1 MKKRVLS
8 CIVCICMMLCCLN
21 AVVFA
26 KNSES
31 IVILYENDVHC
42 AVEGYSKLA
51 AMKNELKSEYDYV
64 CVVSS
69 GDFVQGGTLGAVSK
83 GEYIVGLMNLVG
95 YDAIALGNHE
105 FDYTISR
112 LSELFELSET
122 KYISSNFAKI
132 GEKKTYFEPYTIVSY
147 GDVDIAYIGII
158 TPETI
163 TSARPSQFKNESG
176 EIIYTFNES
185 RLHEVVQENIDE
197 ATKAGADYVIALS
210 HVGYDESGKLNDITD
225 IIENT
230 DGLDV
235 VLDAHS
241 HSVIEEKII
250 KDKSGDDVLL
260 TSTGTGF
267 EHIGKL
273 TITNGEFNTELI
285 KTETYTK
292 TDADVDAYIA
302 EINESYAEL
311 GNRKIGESKVELI
324 THNEEGVRLVRTAE
338 TNLGNLCSDALFS
351 VTNAD
356 VSYVN
361 GGGLRAPI
369 KSGDMTFNDIYSVF
383 PFNNRIVTAEITG
396 QVLLDMLEMSM
407 ISYPQEDGAFPHMS
421 GITFSVNKSIP
432 SSIKVDENGFFTK
445 VDGDY
450 RVYDVKVLDKES
462 GNYKALDLDRKY
474 ILAAADYY
482 ILNFGSGM
490 SMFKDAKVV
499 ESEGMLDVEVL
510 ERYITDN
517 LNGIVGEEYKDIDR
531 RITFTDG
538 KTKNSSDAFSALV
551 DDSEYAEAAKF
562 VTQSGIMSGVSET
575 EFAPELAATRAMAVT
590 VLWRLEGCP
599 VVNYAI
605 NFKDVEK
612 ENWYTEAVRWA
623 ASEGIVN
630 GYSSDIFAPHD
641 RITREQLAVVMWRYA
656 KSENIDVSIGENT
669 NILSYEDVF
678 TVSDYAVPAF
688 QWTCGS
694 GIMSGNT
701 ISTLA
706 PNESVS
712 RIYFAS
718 VLHRYSQNIKN

>member
-1 MKKRVLS
+1 MRKRLTG
-8 CIVCICMMLCCLN
+8 CIICICILMFCLN
-21 AVVFA
+21 AVVLA
-26 KNSES
+26 KDSQS
-31 IVILYENDVHC
+31 IVVLYENDVHC

-51 AMKNELKSEYDYV
+51 AMKNELMNEYEHV
-64 CVVSS
+64 GVVSS

-112 LSELFELSET
+112 LSELYELSET
-122 KYISSNFAKI
+122 KYISCNFAKI
-132 GEKKTYFEPYTIVSY
+132 GEEKTYFEPFTIVSY
-147 GDVDIAYIGII
+147 GDVDIAYIGIV

-163 TSARPSQFKNESG
+163 TSSRPSQFRNESG

-185 RLHEVVQENIDE
+185 GLYAVVQESIDE

-210 HVGYDESGKLNDITD
+210 HIGYDESGKINDITD

-241 HSVIEEKII
+241 HSVIEEKVI

-267 EHIGKL
+267 AHIGKL
-273 TITNGEFNTELI
+273 TITNGAFDTELI

-324 THNEEGVRLVRTAE
+324 THNEENTRLVRNTE
-338 TNLGNLCSDALFS
+338 TNLGNLCSDALLF

-361 GGGLRAPI
+361 GGGLRAPL
-369 KSGDMTFNDIYSVF
+369 KSGDISFNDIYSVF
-383 PFNNRIVTAEITG
+383 PFNNRIVTAEVTG
-396 QVLLDMLEMSM
+396 QVLLEMLEMSL
-407 ISYPQEDGAFPHMS
+407 ISFPAEDGAFPHMS
-421 GITFSVNKSIP
+421 GMTFSVNKSIP
-432 SSIKVDENGFFTK
+432 SSIKVDENGFFEE
-445 VDGDY
+445 VAGDY
-450 RVYDVKVLDKES
+450 RVYDVKIFDKES
-462 GNYKALDLDRKY
+462 GIYKDIDLDEKY
-474 ILAAADYY
+474 IFASSDYY

-517 LNGIVGEEYKDIDR
+517 LNGVIGEEYKEVVN

-538 KTKNSSDAFSALV
+538 YIKEDDEDKAVTRAEVIVALWNMEGSPV
-551 DDSEYAEAAKF
+551 TDFVMSFDDVA
-562 VTQSGIMSGVSET
+562 SET
-575 EFAPELAATRAMAVT
+575 QYV
-590 VLWRLEGCP
+590 
-599 VVNYAI
+599 
-605 NFKDVEK
+605 
-612 ENWYTEAVRWA
+612 EAVRWA

-630 GYSSDIFAPHD
+630 GCTAHKFAPED
-641 RITREQLAVVMWRYA
+641 LITREQLAAIMWRYA
-656 KSENIDVSIGENT
+656 KSEEIDVSIGEST

-678 TVSDYAVPAF
+678 SVSSYAIPAF

-701 ISTLA
+701 VSTLA
-706 PNESVS
+706 PDESVS
-712 RIYFAS
+712 GIFFAS
-718 VLHRYSQNIKN
+718 VLDRYLQNIKI

>member
-1 MKKRVLS
+1 MKKRLLS
-8 CIVCICMMLCCLN
+8 CIVCICMVLCSLN
-21 AVVFA
+21 AATFA
-26 KNSES
+26 KDSET

-51 AMKNELKSEYDYV
+51 AMKNELKSEYEYV
-64 CVVSS
+64 GVVSS

-83 GEYIVGLMNLVG
+83 GEYIVELMNLVG
-95 YDAIALGNHE
+95 YDAIAPGNHE

-112 LSELFELSET
+112 LTELYELSET
-122 KYISSNFAKI
+122 KYISCNFAKI
-132 GEKKTYFEPYTIVSY
+132 GEEKTYFEPYTIVSY

-163 TSARPSQFKNESG
+163 TSARPSQFRNENG

-185 RLHEVVQENIDE
+185 RLYELVQESIDE
-197 ATKAGADYVIALS
+197 ATEAGADYVIALS
-210 HVGYDESGKLNDITD
+210 HIGYDESGELNDVTD
-225 IIENT
+225 VIENT

-241 HSVIEEKII
+241 HSVIEEKIV

-260 TSTGTGF
+260 SSTGTGF
-267 EHIGKL
+267 ENIGKL
-273 TITNGEFNTELI
+273 TIANGEFDTELV

-324 THNEEGVRLVRTAE
+324 THNEEGTRLVRTAE
-338 TNLGNLCSDALFS
+338 TNLGNLCSDALFF

-462 GNYKALDLDRKY
+462 GNYKALELDKKY

-517 LNGIVGEEYKDIDR
+517 LNGVIGEEYKDVVN

-538 KTKNSSDAFSALV
+538 YENADNEDKAVTRAEAIVALWNMEGSPASDFAMKFDDVSA
-551 DDSEYAEAAKF
+551 EMPYAEA
-562 VTQSGIMSGVSET
+562 I
-575 EFAPELAATRAMAVT
+575 
-590 VLWRLEGCP
+590 
-599 VVNYAI
+599 
-605 NFKDVEK
+605 
-612 ENWYTEAVRWA
+612 RWA
-623 ASEGIVN
+623 AAVKIVN
-630 GYSSDIFAPHD
+630 GCSESSFAPD
-641 RITREQLAVVMWRYA
+641 DVLTREQLAAILWRYA

-678 TVSDYAVPAF
+678 TVSDYAIPAF

-701 ISTLA
+701 ISILA
-706 PNESVS
+706 PAEQVN
-712 RIYFAS
+712 RIFFAS
-718 VLHRYSQNIKN
+718 VLHKYAQYVEQK

>member
-1 MKKRVLS
+1 MKKRLLS
-8 CIVCICMMLCCLN
+8 CIVCICMVLCSLN

-26 KNSES
+26 KDSET

-51 AMKNELKSEYDYV
+51 AMKNELKSEYEYV
-64 CVVSS
+64 GVVSS

-83 GEYIVGLMNLVG
+83 GEYIVELMNLVG
-95 YDAIALGNHE
+95 YDAIAPGNHE
-105 FDYTISR
+105 FDYTITR

-122 KYISSNFAKI
+122 KYISCNFAKI
-132 GEKKTYFEPYTIVSY
+132 CEEKTYFEPFTIVSY
-147 GDVDIAYIGII
+147 GDIDIAYIGIT

-163 TSARPSQFKNESG
+163 TSARPSQFRNESG

-185 RLHEVVQENIDE
+185 RLYEVVQESIDE
-197 ATKAGADYVIALS
+197 ATEAGADYVIALS
-210 HVGYDESGKLNDITD
+210 HIGYDESGELNDVTD
-225 IIENT
+225 VIENT

-241 HSVIEEKII
+241 HSVIEEKIV

-260 TSTGTGF
+260 SSTGTGF
-267 EHIGKL
+267 ENIGKL
-273 TITNGEFNTELI
+273 TIANGEFDTELV

-324 THNEEGVRLVRTAE
+324 THNEEGTRLVRTAE
-338 TNLGNLCSDALFS
+338 TNLGNLCSDALFF

-462 GNYKALDLDRKY
+462 GNYKALELDKKY

-517 LNGIVGEEYKDIDR
+517 LNGVIGEEYKDVVN

-538 KTKNSSDAFSALV
+538 YENADNEDKAVTRAEAIVALWNMEGSPASDFAMKFDDVSA
-551 DDSEYAEAAKF
+551 ETPYAEA
-562 VTQSGIMSGVSET
+562 I
-575 EFAPELAATRAMAVT
+575 
-590 VLWRLEGCP
+590 
-599 VVNYAI
+599 
-605 NFKDVEK
+605 
-612 ENWYTEAVRWA
+612 RWA

-630 GYSSDIFAPHD
+630 GYTVDVFAPFD
-641 RITREQLAVVMWRYA
+641 VITREQLAAIMWRYA
-656 KSENIDVSIGENT
+656 KNENKDVSIGENT

-678 TVSDYAVPAF
+678 SVSDYAVPAF

-706 PNESVS
+706 PGEQVN
-712 RIYFAS
+712 RIFFAS
-718 VLHRYSQNIKN
+718 VLHKYAQYVEQK

>member
-1 MKKRVLS
+1 MKKRLLS
-8 CIVCICMMLCCLN
+8 CIVCICMVLCSLN

-26 KNSES
+26 KDSET

-51 AMKNELKSEYDYV
+51 AMKNELKSEYEYV
-64 CVVSS
+64 GVVSS

-83 GEYIVGLMNLVG
+83 GEYIVELMNLVG
-95 YDAIALGNHE
+95 YDAIAPGNHE

-112 LSELFELSET
+112 LTELYELSET
-122 KYISSNFAKI
+122 KYISCNFAKI
-132 GEKKTYFEPYTIVSY
+132 GEEKTYFEPYTIVSY

-163 TSARPSQFKNESG
+163 TSARPSQFRNENG

-185 RLHEVVQENIDE
+185 RLYELVQESIDE
-197 ATKAGADYVIALS
+197 ATEDGADYVIALS
-210 HVGYDESGKLNDITD
+210 HIGYDESGELNDVTD
-225 IIENT
+225 VIENT

-241 HSVIEEKII
+241 HSVIEEKIV

-260 TSTGTGF
+260 SSTGTGF
-267 EHIGKL
+267 ENIGKL
-273 TITNGEFNTELI
+273 TIANGEFDTELV

-324 THNEEGVRLVRTAE
+324 THNEEGARLVRTAE
-338 TNLGNLCSDALFS
+338 TNLGNLCSDALFF

-462 GNYKALDLDRKY
+462 GNYKALELDKKY

-517 LNGIVGEEYKDIDR
+517 LNGVIGEEYKDVVN

-538 KTKNSSDAFSALV
+538 YENADNEDKAVTRAEAIVALWNMEGSPASDFAMKFDDVSA
-551 DDSEYAEAAKF
+551 ETPYAEA
-562 VTQSGIMSGVSET
+562 I
-575 EFAPELAATRAMAVT
+575 
-590 VLWRLEGCP
+590 
-599 VVNYAI
+599 
-605 NFKDVEK
+605 
-612 ENWYTEAVRWA
+612 RWA
-623 ASEGIVN
+623 AAVKIVN
-630 GYSSDIFAPHD
+630 GCSESSFAPD
-641 RITREQLAVVMWRYA
+641 DVLTREQLAAILWRYA

-678 TVSDYAVPAF
+678 TVSDYAIPAF

-706 PNESVS
+706 PGEQVS

-718 VLHRYSQNIKN
+718 VLHKYAQYVEQK

>member
-1 MKKRVLS
+1 MKKRLLS
-8 CIVCICMMLCCLN
+8 CIVCLCMMLCSLN
-21 AVVFA
+21 AATFA
-26 KNSES
+26 KDSET

-51 AMKNELKSEYDYV
+51 AMKNELKSEYEYV
-64 CVVSS
+64 GVVSS

-83 GEYIVGLMNLVG
+83 GEYIVELMNLVG
-95 YDAIALGNHE
+95 YDAIAPGNHE

-112 LSELFELSET
+112 LTELYELSET
-122 KYISSNFAKI
+122 KYISCNFAKI
-132 GEKKTYFEPYTIVSY
+132 GEEKTYFEPYTIVSY

-163 TSARPSQFKNESG
+163 TSARPSQFRNENG

-185 RLHEVVQENIDE
+185 RLYELVQESIDE
-197 ATKAGADYVIALS
+197 ATEDGADYVIALS
-210 HVGYDESGKLNDITD
+210 HIGYDESGELNDVTD
-225 IIENT
+225 VIENT

-241 HSVIEEKII
+241 HSVIEEKIV

-260 TSTGTGF
+260 SSTGTGF
-267 EHIGKL
+267 ENIGKL
-273 TITNGEFNTELI
+273 TIANGEFDTELV

-324 THNEEGVRLVRTAE
+324 THNEEGARLVRTAE
-338 TNLGNLCSDALFS
+338 TNLGNLCSDALFF

-462 GNYKALDLDRKY
+462 GNYKALELDKKY

-517 LNGIVGEEYKDIDR
+517 LNGVIGEEYKDVVN

-538 KTKNSSDAFSALV
+538 YENADNEDKAVTRAEAIVALWNMEGSPASDFAMKFDDVSA
-551 DDSEYAEAAKF
+551 ETPYAEA
-562 VTQSGIMSGVSET
+562 I
-575 EFAPELAATRAMAVT
+575 
-590 VLWRLEGCP
+590 
-599 VVNYAI
+599 
-605 NFKDVEK
+605 
-612 ENWYTEAVRWA
+612 RWA
-623 ASEGIVN
+623 AAVKIVN
-630 GYSSDIFAPHD
+630 GCSESSFAPD
-641 RITREQLAVVMWRYA
+641 DVLTREQLAAILWRYA

-678 TVSDYAVPAF
+678 TVSDYAIPAF

>member
-1 MKKRVLS
+1 MKKRLLS
-8 CIVCICMMLCCLN
+8 CIVCICMVLCSLN

-26 KNSES
+26 KDSET

-51 AMKNELKSEYDYV
+51 AMKNELKSEYEYV
-64 CVVSS
+64 GVVSS

-83 GEYIVGLMNLVG
+83 GEYIVELMNLVG
-95 YDAIALGNHE
+95 YDAIAPGNHE

-112 LSELFELSET
+112 LTELYELSET
-122 KYISSNFAKI
+122 KYISCNFAKI
-132 GEKKTYFEPYTIVSY
+132 GEEKTYFEPYTIVSY

-163 TSARPSQFKNESG
+163 TSARPSQFRNENG

-185 RLHEVVQENIDE
+185 RLYELVQESIDE
-197 ATKAGADYVIALS
+197 ATEDGADYVIALS
-210 HVGYDESGKLNDITD
+210 HIGYDESGELNDVTD
-225 IIENT
+225 VIENT

-241 HSVIEEKII
+241 HSVIEEKIV

-260 TSTGTGF
+260 SSTGTGF
-267 EHIGKL
+267 ENIGKL
-273 TITNGEFNTELI
+273 TIANGEFDTELV

-324 THNEEGVRLVRTAE
+324 THNEEGARLVRTAE
-338 TNLGNLCSDALFS
+338 TNLGNLCSDALFF

-462 GNYKALDLDRKY
+462 GNYKALELDKKY

-517 LNGIVGEEYKDIDR
+517 LNGVIGEEYKDVVN

-538 KTKNSSDAFSALV
+538 YENADNEDKAVTRAEAIVALWNMEGSPASDFAMKFDDVSA
-551 DDSEYAEAAKF
+551 ETPYAEA
-562 VTQSGIMSGVSET
+562 I
-575 EFAPELAATRAMAVT
+575 
-590 VLWRLEGCP
+590 
-599 VVNYAI
+599 
-605 NFKDVEK
+605 
-612 ENWYTEAVRWA
+612 RWA
-623 ASEGIVN
+623 AAVKIVN
-630 GYSSDIFAPHD
+630 GCSESSFAPGD
-641 RITREQLAVVMWRYA
+641 ALTREQLAAILWRYA

-678 TVSDYAVPAF
+678 TVNDYAIPAF

-706 PNESVS
+706 PGEQVN
-712 RIYFAS
+712 RIFFAS
-718 VLHRYSQNIKN
+718 VLHKYAQYVEQK

>member
-1 MKKRVLS
+1 MKKRLLS
-8 CIVCICMMLCCLN
+8 CIVCICMVLCSLN

-26 KNSES
+26 KDSET

-51 AMKNELKSEYDYV
+51 AMKNELKSEYEYV
-64 CVVSS
+64 GVVSS

-83 GEYIVGLMNLVG
+83 GEYIVELMNLVG
-95 YDAIALGNHE
+95 YDAIAPGNHE

-112 LSELFELSET
+112 LTELYELSET
-122 KYISSNFAKI
+122 KYISCNFAKI
-132 GEKKTYFEPYTIVSY
+132 GEEKTYFEPYTIVSY

-163 TSARPSQFKNESG
+163 TSARPSQFRNENG

-185 RLHEVVQENIDE
+185 RLYELVQESIDE
-197 ATKAGADYVIALS
+197 ATENGADYVIALS
-210 HVGYDESGKLNDITD
+210 HIGYDESGELNDVTD
-225 IIENT
+225 VIENT

-241 HSVIEEKII
+241 HSVIEEKIV

-260 TSTGTGF
+260 SSTGTGF
-267 EHIGKL
+267 ENIGKL
-273 TITNGEFNTELI
+273 TIANGEFDTELV

-324 THNEEGVRLVRTAE
+324 THNEEGTRLVRTAE
-338 TNLGNLCSDALFS
+338 TNLGNLCSDALFF

-462 GNYKALDLDRKY
+462 GNYKALELDKKY

-517 LNGIVGEEYKDIDR
+517 LNGVIGEEYKDVVN

-538 KTKNSSDAFSALV
+538 YENADNEDKAVTRAEAIVALWNMEGSPASDFAMKFDDVSA
-551 DDSEYAEAAKF
+551 ETPYAEA
-562 VTQSGIMSGVSET
+562 I
-575 EFAPELAATRAMAVT
+575 
-590 VLWRLEGCP
+590 
-599 VVNYAI
+599 
-605 NFKDVEK
+605 
-612 ENWYTEAVRWA
+612 RWA
-623 ASEGIVN
+623 AAVKIVN
-630 GYSSDIFAPHD
+630 GCSESSFAPD
-641 RITREQLAVVMWRYA
+641 DVLTREQLAAILWRYA

-678 TVSDYAVPAF
+678 TVSDYAIPAF

-706 PNESVS
+706 PGEQVN
-712 RIYFAS
+712 RIFFAS
-718 VLHRYSQNIKN
+718 VLRKYAQYVEQK

>member
-1 MKKRVLS
+1 MKKRLLS
-8 CIVCICMMLCCLN
+8 CIVCICMVLCSLN
-21 AVVFA
+21 VATFA
-26 KNSES
+26 KDSET

-51 AMKNELKSEYDYV
+51 AMKNELKSEYEYV
-64 CVVSS
+64 GVVSS

-83 GEYIVGLMNLVG
+83 GEYIVELMNLVG
-95 YDAIALGNHE
+95 YDAIAPGNHE

-112 LSELFELSET
+112 LTELYELSET
-122 KYISSNFAKI
+122 KYISCNFAKI
-132 GEKKTYFEPYTIVSY
+132 GEGKTYFEPYTIVSY

-163 TSARPSQFKNESG
+163 TSARPSQFRNENG

-185 RLHEVVQENIDE
+185 RLYELVQESIDE
-197 ATKAGADYVIALS
+197 ATEDGADYVIALS
-210 HVGYDESGKLNDITD
+210 HIGYDESGELNDVTD
-225 IIENT
+225 VIENT

-241 HSVIEEKII
+241 HSVIEEKIV

-260 TSTGTGF
+260 SSTGTGF
-267 EHIGKL
+267 ENIGKL
-273 TITNGEFNTELI
+273 TIANGEFDTELV

-324 THNEEGVRLVRTAE
+324 THNEEGTRLVRTAE
-338 TNLGNLCSDALFS
+338 TNLGNLCSDALFF

-462 GNYKALDLDRKY
+462 GNYKALELDKKY

-517 LNGIVGEEYKDIDR
+517 LNGVIGEEYKDVVN

-538 KTKNSSDAFSALV
+538 YENADNEDKAVTRAEAIVALWNMEGSPASDFAMKFDDVSA
-551 DDSEYAEAAKF
+551 EMPYAEA
-562 VTQSGIMSGVSET
+562 I
-575 EFAPELAATRAMAVT
+575 
-590 VLWRLEGCP
+590 
-599 VVNYAI
+599 
-605 NFKDVEK
+605 
-612 ENWYTEAVRWA
+612 RWA
-623 ASEGIVN
+623 AAVKIVN
-630 GYSSDIFAPHD
+630 GCSESSFAPGD
-641 RITREQLAVVMWRYA
+641 ALTREQLAAILWRYA

-678 TVSDYAVPAF
+678 TVSDYAIPAF

-694 GIMSGNT
+694 GVLSGNT
-701 ISTLA
+701 ASTLA
-706 PNESVS
+706 PKNAVNESHLEEAL
-712 RIYFAS
+712 F
-718 VLHRYSQNIKN
+718 RYSENVKS

>member
-1 MKKRVLS
+1 MKKRLLS
-8 CIVCICMMLCCLN
+8 CIVCICMVLCSLN
-21 AVVFA
+21 AATFA
-26 KNSES
+26 KDSET

-51 AMKNELKSEYDYV
+51 AMKNELKSEYEYV
-64 CVVSS
+64 GVVSS

-83 GEYIVGLMNLVG
+83 GEYIVELMNLVG
-95 YDAIALGNHE
+95 YDAIAPGNHE

-112 LSELFELSET
+112 LTELYELSET
-122 KYISSNFAKI
+122 KYISCNFAKI
-132 GEKKTYFEPYTIVSY
+132 GEEKTYFEPYTIVSY

-163 TSARPSQFKNESG
+163 TSARPSQFKNENG

-185 RLHEVVQENIDE
+185 RLYELVQESIDE
-197 ATKAGADYVIALS
+197 ATEDGADYVIALS
-210 HVGYDESGKLNDITD
+210 HIGYDESGELNDVTD
-225 IIENT
+225 VIENT

-241 HSVIEEKII
+241 HSVIEEKIV

-260 TSTGTGF
+260 SSTGTGF
-267 EHIGKL
+267 ENIGKL
-273 TITNGEFNTELI
+273 TIANGEFDTELV

-338 TNLGNLCSDALFS
+338 TNLGNLCSDALFF

-462 GNYKALDLDRKY
+462 GNYKALELDKKY

-517 LNGIVGEEYKDIDR
+517 LNGVIGEEYKDVVN

-538 KTKNSSDAFSALV
+538 YENADNEDKAVTRAEAIVALWNMEGSPASDFAIKFDDVSA
-551 DDSEYAEAAKF
+551 ETPYAEA
-562 VTQSGIMSGVSET
+562 I
-575 EFAPELAATRAMAVT
+575 
-590 VLWRLEGCP
+590 
-599 VVNYAI
+599 
-605 NFKDVEK
+605 
-612 ENWYTEAVRWA
+612 RWA
-623 ASEGIVN
+623 AAVKIVN
-630 GYSSDIFAPHD
+630 GCSESSFAPGD
-641 RITREQLAVVMWRYA
+641 ALTREQLAAILWRYA

-678 TVSDYAVPAF
+678 TVSDYAIPAF

-706 PNESVS
+706 PGEQVN
-712 RIYFAS
+712 RIFFAS
-718 VLHRYSQNIKN
+718 VLHKYAQYVEQK

>member
-1 MKKRVLS
+1 MKKRLLS
-8 CIVCICMMLCCLN
+8 CIVCICMVLCSLN

-26 KNSES
+26 KDSET

-51 AMKNELKSEYDYV
+51 AMKNELKSEYEYV
-64 CVVSS
+64 GVVSS

-83 GEYIVGLMNLVG
+83 GEYIVELMNLVG
-95 YDAIALGNHE
+95 YDAIAPGNHE

-112 LSELFELSET
+112 LTELYELSET
-122 KYISSNFAKI
+122 KYISCNFAKI
-132 GEKKTYFEPYTIVSY
+132 GEEKTYFEPYTIVSY

-163 TSARPSQFKNESG
+163 TSARPSQFRNENG

-185 RLHEVVQENIDE
+185 RLHEVVQESIDE
-197 ATKAGADYVIALS
+197 ATEDGADYVIALS
-210 HVGYDESGKLNDITD
+210 HIGYDESGELNDVTD
-225 IIENT
+225 VIENT

-241 HSVIEEKII
+241 HSVIEEKIV

-260 TSTGTGF
+260 SSTGTGF
-267 EHIGKL
+267 ENIGKL
-273 TITNGEFNTELI
+273 TIANGEFDTELL

-324 THNEEGVRLVRTAE
+324 THNEEGLRLVRTAE
-338 TNLGNLCSDALFS
+338 TNLGNLCSDALFF

-462 GNYKALDLDRKY
+462 GSYKALELDKKY

-517 LNGIVGEEYKDIDR
+517 LNGVIGEEYKDVVN

-538 KTKNSSDAFSALV
+538 YENADNEDKAVTRAEAIVALWNMEGSPASDFAMKFDDVSA
-551 DDSEYAEAAKF
+551 EMPYAEA
-562 VTQSGIMSGVSET
+562 I
-575 EFAPELAATRAMAVT
+575 
-590 VLWRLEGCP
+590 
-599 VVNYAI
+599 
-605 NFKDVEK
+605 
-612 ENWYTEAVRWA
+612 RWA
-623 ASEGIVN
+623 AAVKIVN
-630 GYSSDIFAPHD
+630 GCSESSFAPD
-641 RITREQLAVVMWRYA
+641 DVLTREQLAAILWRYA

-678 TVSDYAVPAF
+678 TVSDYAIPAF

-701 ISTLA
+701 ASTLA
-706 PNESVS
+706 PKNAVSESQLKEILI
-712 RIYFAS
+712 RYFENVKS
-718 VLHRYSQNIKN
+718 

>member
-1 MKKRVLS
+1 MKKRLLS
-8 CIVCICMMLCCLN
+8 CIVCICMVLCSLN

-26 KNSES
+26 KDSET

-51 AMKNELKSEYDYV
+51 AMKNELKSEYEYV
-64 CVVSS
+64 GVVSS

-83 GEYIVGLMNLVG
+83 GEYIVELMNLVG
-95 YDAIALGNHE
+95 YDAIAPGNHE

-112 LSELFELSET
+112 LTELYELSET
-122 KYISSNFAKI
+122 KYISCNFAKI
-132 GEKKTYFEPYTIVSY
+132 GEEKTYFEPYTIVSY

-163 TSARPSQFKNESG
+163 TSARPSQFRNENG

-185 RLHEVVQENIDE
+185 RLYELVQESIDE
-197 ATKAGADYVIALS
+197 ATEDGADYVIALS
-210 HVGYDESGKLNDITD
+210 HIGYDESGELNDVTD
-225 IIENT
+225 VIENT

-241 HSVIEEKII
+241 HSVIEEKIV

-260 TSTGTGF
+260 SSTGTGF
-267 EHIGKL
+267 ENIGKL
-273 TITNGEFNTELI
+273 TIANGEFDTELI

-338 TNLGNLCSDALFS
+338 TNLGNLCSDALFF

-462 GNYKALDLDRKY
+462 GNYKALELDKKY

-517 LNGIVGEEYKDIDR
+517 LNGVIGEEYKDVVN

-538 KTKNSSDAFSALV
+538 YENADNEDKAVTRAEAIVALWNMEGSPASDFAMKFDDVSA
-551 DDSEYAEAAKF
+551 ETPYAEA
-562 VTQSGIMSGVSET
+562 I
-575 EFAPELAATRAMAVT
+575 
-590 VLWRLEGCP
+590 
-599 VVNYAI
+599 
-605 NFKDVEK
+605 
-612 ENWYTEAVRWA
+612 RWA
-623 ASEGIVN
+623 AAVKIVN
-630 GYSSDIFAPHD
+630 GCSESSFAPGD
-641 RITREQLAVVMWRYA
+641 ALTREQLAAILWRYA

-678 TVSDYAVPAF
+678 SVSDYATSAF

-706 PNESVS
+706 PGEQVN
-712 RIYFAS
+712 RIFFAS
-718 VLHRYSQNIKN
+718 VLHKYAQYVEQK

>member
-1 MKKRVLS
+1 MKKRLLS
-8 CIVCICMMLCCLN
+8 CIVCICMVLCSLN

-26 KNSES
+26 KDSET

-51 AMKNELKSEYDYV
+51 AMKNELKSEYEYV
-64 CVVSS
+64 GVVSS

-83 GEYIVGLMNLVG
+83 GEYIVELMNLVG
-95 YDAIALGNHE
+95 YDAIAPGNHE

-112 LSELFELSET
+112 LTELYELSET
-122 KYISSNFAKI
+122 KYISCNFAKI
-132 GEKKTYFEPYTIVSY
+132 GEEKTYFEPYTIVSY

-163 TSARPSQFKNESG
+163 TSARPSQFRNENG

-185 RLHEVVQENIDE
+185 RLYELVQESIDE
-197 ATKAGADYVIALS
+197 ATEDGADYVIALS
-210 HVGYDESGKLNDITD
+210 HIGYDESGELNDVTD
-225 IIENT
+225 VIENT

-241 HSVIEEKII
+241 HSVIEEKIV

-260 TSTGTGF
+260 SSTGTGF
-267 EHIGKL
+267 ENIGKL
-273 TITNGEFNTELI
+273 TIANGEFDTELV

-324 THNEEGVRLVRTAE
+324 THNEEGTRLVRTAE
-338 TNLGNLCSDALFS
+338 TNLGNLCSDALFF

-462 GNYKALDLDRKY
+462 GNYKALELDKKY

-517 LNGIVGEEYKDIDR
+517 LNGVIGEEYKDVVNS
-531 RITFTDG
+531 ITFTDG
-538 KTKNSSDAFSALV
+538 YENADNEDKAVTRAEAIVALWNMEGSPASDFAMKFDDVSA
-551 DDSEYAEAAKF
+551 ETPYAEA
-562 VTQSGIMSGVSET
+562 I
-575 EFAPELAATRAMAVT
+575 
-590 VLWRLEGCP
+590 
-599 VVNYAI
+599 
-605 NFKDVEK
+605 
-612 ENWYTEAVRWA
+612 RWA
-623 ASEGIVN
+623 AAVKIVN
-630 GYSSDIFAPHD
+630 GCSESSFAPGD
-641 RITREQLAVVMWRYA
+641 ALTREQFAAILWRYA
-656 KSENIDVSIGENT
+656 KSENIDVSIGEST

-678 TVSDYAVPAF
+678 SVSDYAIPAF

-694 GIMSGNT
+694 GVLSGNT
-701 ISTLA
+701 ASTLA
-706 PNESVS
+706 PKNAVNESQLEEAL
-712 RIYFAS
+712 F
-718 VLHRYSQNIKN
+718 RYSENVKS

>member
-1 MKKRVLS
+1 MKKRLLS
-8 CIVCICMMLCCLN
+8 CIVCICMVLCSLN

-26 KNSES
+26 KDSET

-42 AVEGYSKLA
+42 AVEGYSKLV
-51 AMKNELKSEYDYV
+51 AMKNELKSEYEYV
-64 CVVSS
+64 GVVSS

-83 GEYIVGLMNLVG
+83 GEYIVELMNLVG
-95 YDAIALGNHE
+95 YDAIAPGNHE

-112 LSELFELSET
+112 ITELYELSET
-122 KYISSNFAKI
+122 KYISCNFAKI
-132 GEKKTYFEPYTIVSY
+132 GEEKTYFEPYTIVSY

-163 TSARPSQFKNESG
+163 TSARPSQFRNENG

-185 RLHEVVQENIDE
+185 RLYELVQESIDE
-197 ATKAGADYVIALS
+197 ATEDGADYVIALS
-210 HVGYDESGKLNDITD
+210 HIGYDESGELNDVTD
-225 IIENT
+225 VIENT
-230 DGLDV
+230 EGLDV

-241 HSVIEEKII
+241 HSVIEEKIV

-267 EHIGKL
+267 ENIGKL
-273 TITNGEFNTELI
+273 TIANGEFDTELV

-338 TNLGNLCSDALFS
+338 TNLGNLCSDALFF

-462 GNYKALDLDRKY
+462 GNYKALELDKKY

-517 LNGIVGEEYKDIDR
+517 LNGVIGEEYKDVLN

-538 KTKNSSDAFSALV
+538 YENADNEDKAVTRAEAIVALWNMEGSPASDFAMKFDDVSAKMP
-551 DDSEYAEAAKF
+551 YAEA
-562 VTQSGIMSGVSET
+562 I
-575 EFAPELAATRAMAVT
+575 
-590 VLWRLEGCP
+590 
-599 VVNYAI
+599 
-605 NFKDVEK
+605 
-612 ENWYTEAVRWA
+612 RWA
-623 ASEGIVN
+623 AAVKIVN
-630 GYSSDIFAPHD
+630 GCSESSFAPD
-641 RITREQLAVVMWRYA
+641 DVLTREQLAAILWRYA

-678 TVSDYAVPAF
+678 TVSDYAIPAF

-706 PNESVS
+706 PQNAVSESQLEEAL
-712 RIYFAS
+712 F
-718 VLHRYSQNIKN
+718 RYSENVKS

>member
-1 MKKRVLS
+1 MKKRLLS
-8 CIVCICMMLCCLN
+8 CIVCICMVLCSLN

-26 KNSES
+26 KDSET

-51 AMKNELKSEYDYV
+51 AMKNELKSEYEYV
-64 CVVSS
+64 GVVSS

-83 GEYIVGLMNLVG
+83 GEYIVELMNLVG
-95 YDAIALGNHE
+95 YDAIAPGNHE

-112 LSELFELSET
+112 LTELYELSET
-122 KYISSNFAKI
+122 KYISCNFAKI
-132 GEKKTYFEPYTIVSY
+132 GEEKTYFEPYTIVSY

-163 TSARPSQFKNESG
+163 TSARPSQFRNENG

-185 RLHEVVQENIDE
+185 RLYELVQESIDE
-197 ATKAGADYVIALS
+197 ATEDGADYVIALS
-210 HVGYDESGKLNDITD
+210 HIGYDESGELNDVTD
-225 IIENT
+225 VIENT

-241 HSVIEEKII
+241 HSVIEEKIV

-260 TSTGTGF
+260 SSTGTGF
-267 EHIGKL
+267 ENIGKL
-273 TITNGEFNTELI
+273 TIANGEFDTELV

-324 THNEEGVRLVRTAE
+324 THNEEGTRLVRTAE
-338 TNLGNLCSDALFS
+338 TNLGNLCSDALFF

-462 GNYKALDLDRKY
+462 GNYKALELDKKY

-517 LNGIVGEEYKDIDR
+517 LNGVIGEEYKDVVN

-538 KTKNSSDAFSALV
+538 YENADNEDKAVTRAEAIVALWNMEGSPASDFAMKFDDVSA
-551 DDSEYAEAAKF
+551 ETPYAEA
-562 VTQSGIMSGVSET
+562 I
-575 EFAPELAATRAMAVT
+575 
-590 VLWRLEGCP
+590 
-599 VVNYAI
+599 
-605 NFKDVEK
+605 
-612 ENWYTEAVRWA
+612 RWA
-623 ASEGIVN
+623 AAVKIVN
-630 GYSSDIFAPHD
+630 GCSESSFAPGD
-641 RITREQLAVVMWRYA
+641 ALTREQLAAILWRYA

-678 TVSDYAVPAF
+678 TVSDYAIPAF

-706 PNESVS
+706 PGEQVN
-712 RIYFAS
+712 RIFFAS
-718 VLHRYSQNIKN
+718 VLHKYAQYVEQK

>member
-1 MKKRVLS
+1 MVLCS
-8 CIVCICMMLCCLN
+8 LN

-26 KNSES
+26 KDSES

-51 AMKNELKSEYDYV
+51 AMKNELKSEYEYV
-64 CVVSS
+64 GVVSS

-95 YDAIALGNHE
+95 YDAIAIGNHE

-112 LSELFELSET
+112 LSELFELSKT
-122 KYISSNFAKI
+122 KYISCNFAKI
-132 GEKKTYFEPYTIVSY
+132 GEEKTYFEPFTIVSY
-147 GDVDIAYIGII
+147 GDVDIAYIGIV

-163 TSARPSQFKNESG
+163 TSARPSQFRNENG

-185 RLHEVVQENIDE
+185 RLHEVVQESID
-197 ATKAGADYVIALS
+197 KANKSGADYVIALS
-210 HVGYDESGKLNDITD
+210 HIGYDESGKIDDITD

-230 DGLDV
+230 EGLDV

-267 EHIGKL
+267 ENIGKL
-273 TITNGEFNTELI
+273 TIANGEFDTELV

-324 THNEEGVRLVRTAE
+324 THNEEGARLVRTAE
-338 TNLGNLCSDALFS
+338 TNLGNLCSDALFF

-462 GNYKALDLDRKY
+462 GIYKALELDRKY

-517 LNGIVGEEYKDIDR
+517 LNGVIGEEYKDVVN

-538 KTKNSSDAFSALV
+538 KAKTSIDAFV
-551 DDSEYAEAAKF
+551 DLTEDSEYADAAKF
-562 VTQSGIMSGVSET
+562 VTRNGIMSGVNNN
-575 EFAPELAATRAMAVT
+575 EFAPDLSATRAMAVT
-590 VLWRLEGCP
+590 ALWRLEGSP

-605 NFKDVEK
+605 SFEDVEL
-612 ENWYTEAVRWA
+612 ESWYTEAIRWA
-623 ASEGIVN
+623 ASIGIVN
-630 GYSSDIFAPHD
+630 GCSTKQFAPND
-641 RITREQLAVVMWRYA
+641 IITREQLATIMWRYA
-656 KSENIDVSIGENT
+656 KYKGMDVSVGEST
-669 NILSYEDVF
+669 NILSYEDISF
-678 TVSDYAVPAF
+678 VSNYAIPAF
-688 QWTCGS
+688 QWTCGN

-706 PNESVS
+706 PNGSVS
-712 RIYFAS
+712 RIYFAYI
-718 VLHRYSQNIKN
+718 LYNCSQYVKN

>member
-1 MKKRVLS
+1 MKKRLLS
-8 CIVCICMMLCCLN
+8 CIVCICMVLCSLN

-26 KNSES
+26 KDSET

-51 AMKNELKSEYDYV
+51 AMKNELKSEYEYV
-64 CVVSS
+64 GVVSS

-83 GEYIVGLMNLVG
+83 GEYIVELMNLVG
-95 YDAIALGNHE
+95 YDAIAPGNHE

-112 LSELFELSET
+112 LTELYELSET
-122 KYISSNFAKI
+122 KYISCNFAKI
-132 GEKKTYFEPYTIVSY
+132 GEEKTYFEPYTIVSY

-163 TSARPSQFKNESG
+163 TSARPSQFRNENG

-185 RLHEVVQENIDE
+185 RLYELVQESIDE
-197 ATKAGADYVIALS
+197 ATEDGADYVIALS
-210 HVGYDESGKLNDITD
+210 HIGYDESGELNDVTD
-225 IIENT
+225 VIENT

-241 HSVIEEKII
+241 HSVIEEKIV

-260 TSTGTGF
+260 SSTGTGF
-267 EHIGKL
+267 ENIGKL
-273 TITNGEFNTELI
+273 TIANGEFDTELV

-338 TNLGNLCSDALFS
+338 TNLGNLCSDALFF

-462 GNYKALDLDRKY
+462 GNYKALELDKKY

-517 LNGIVGEEYKDIDR
+517 LNGVIGEEYKDVVN

-538 KTKNSSDAFSALV
+538 YENADNEDKAVTRAEAIVALWNMEGSPASDFAMKFDDVSA
-551 DDSEYAEAAKF
+551 ETPYAEA
-562 VTQSGIMSGVSET
+562 I
-575 EFAPELAATRAMAVT
+575 
-590 VLWRLEGCP
+590 
-599 VVNYAI
+599 
-605 NFKDVEK
+605 
-612 ENWYTEAVRWA
+612 RWA
-623 ASEGIVN
+623 AAVKIVN
-630 GYSSDIFAPHD
+630 GCSESSFAPGD
-641 RITREQLAVVMWRYA
+641 ALTREQLATILWRYA

-678 TVSDYAVPAF
+678 TVSDYAIPAF

-694 GIMSGNT
+694 GVLSGNT
-701 ISTLA
+701 ASTLA
-706 PNESVS
+706 PKAAVS
-712 RIYFAS
+712 AGQFEEA
-718 VLHRYSQNIKN
+718 LFRYSENVKS

>member
-1 MKKRVLS
+1 MKKRLLS
-8 CIVCICMMLCCLN
+8 CIVCICMVLCSLN
-21 AVVFA
+21 AATFA
-26 KNSES
+26 KDSET

-42 AVEGYSKLA
+42 AVEGYSKLT
-51 AMKNELKSEYDYV
+51 AMKNELKSEYEYV
-64 CVVSS
+64 GAVSS

-83 GEYIVGLMNLVG
+83 GEYIVELMNLVG
-95 YDAIALGNHE
+95 YDAIAPGNHE

-112 LSELFELSET
+112 LTELYELSET
-122 KYISSNFAKI
+122 KYISCNFAKI
-132 GEKKTYFEPYTIVSY
+132 GEEKTYFEPYTIVSY
-147 GDVDIAYIGII
+147 GDVDIAFIGII

-163 TSARPSQFKNESG
+163 TSARPSQFRNENG

-185 RLHEVVQENIDE
+185 RLYELVQESIDE
-197 ATKAGADYVIALS
+197 ATENGADYVIALS
-210 HVGYDESGKLNDITD
+210 HIGYDESGELNDVTD
-225 IIENT
+225 VIENT

-241 HSVIEEKII
+241 HSVIEEKIV

-260 TSTGTGF
+260 SSTGTGF
-267 EHIGKL
+267 ENIGKL
-273 TITNGEFNTELI
+273 TIANGEFDTELV

-324 THNEEGVRLVRTAE
+324 THNEEGVRFVRTAE
-338 TNLGNLCSDALFS
+338 TNLGNLCSDALFF

-462 GNYKALDLDRKY
+462 GNYKALELDKKY

-517 LNGIVGEEYKDIDR
+517 LNGVIGEEYKDVVN

-538 KTKNSSDAFSALV
+538 YENADNEDKAVTRAEAIVALWNMEGSPASDFAMKFDDVSA
-551 DDSEYAEAAKF
+551 ETPYAEA
-562 VTQSGIMSGVSET
+562 I
-575 EFAPELAATRAMAVT
+575 
-590 VLWRLEGCP
+590 
-599 VVNYAI
+599 
-605 NFKDVEK
+605 
-612 ENWYTEAVRWA
+612 RWA
-623 ASEGIVN
+623 AAVKIVN
-630 GYSSDIFAPHD
+630 GCSESSFAPD
-641 RITREQLAVVMWRYA
+641 DVLTREQLAAILWRYA

-678 TVSDYAVPAF
+678 TVSDYAIPAF

-701 ISTLA
+701 ASTLA
-706 PNESVS
+706 PKNAVNESQLEEAL
-712 RIYFAS
+712 F
-718 VLHRYSQNIKN
+718 RYSENVKS

>member
-1 MKKRVLS
+1 MKKRLLS
-8 CIVCICMMLCCLN
+8 CIVCICMVLCSLN

-26 KNSES
+26 KDSET

-51 AMKNELKSEYDYV
+51 AMKNELKSEYEYV
-64 CVVSS
+64 GVVSS

-83 GEYIVGLMNLVG
+83 GEYIVELMNLVG
-95 YDAIALGNHE
+95 YDAIAPGNHE

-112 LSELFELSET
+112 LTELYELSET
-122 KYISSNFAKI
+122 KYISCNFAKI
-132 GEKKTYFEPYTIVSY
+132 GEEKTYFEPYTIVSY

-163 TSARPSQFKNESG
+163 TSARPSQFRNENG

-185 RLHEVVQENIDE
+185 RLYELVQESIDE
-197 ATKAGADYVIALS
+197 ATEAGADYVIALS
-210 HVGYDESGKLNDITD
+210 HIGYDESGELNDVTD
-225 IIENT
+225 VIENT

-241 HSVIEEKII
+241 HSVIEEKIV

-260 TSTGTGF
+260 SSTGTGF
-267 EHIGKL
+267 ENIGKL
-273 TITNGEFNTELI
+273 TIANGEFDTELV

-324 THNEEGVRLVRTAE
+324 THNEEGARLVRTAE
-338 TNLGNLCSDALFS
+338 TNLGNLCSDALFF

-462 GNYKALDLDRKY
+462 GNYKALELDKKY

-517 LNGIVGEEYKDIDR
+517 LNGVIGEEYKDVVN

-538 KTKNSSDAFSALV
+538 YENADNEDKAVTRAEAIVALWNMEGSPASDFAMKFDDVSA
-551 DDSEYAEAAKF
+551 ETPYAEA
-562 VTQSGIMSGVSET
+562 I
-575 EFAPELAATRAMAVT
+575 
-590 VLWRLEGCP
+590 
-599 VVNYAI
+599 
-605 NFKDVEK
+605 
-612 ENWYTEAVRWA
+612 RWA
-623 ASEGIVN
+623 AAVKIVN
-630 GYSSDIFAPHD
+630 GCSESSFAPD
-641 RITREQLAVVMWRYA
+641 DVLTREQLAAILWRYA

-678 TVSDYAVPAF
+678 TVSDYAIPAF

-694 GIMSGNT
+694 GVLFGNT
-701 ISTLA
+701 ASTLA
-706 PNESVS
+706 PKNAVNESQLEEAL
-712 RIYFAS
+712 F
-718 VLHRYSQNIKN
+718 RYSENVKS

>member
-1 MKKRVLS
+1 MKKRLLS
-8 CIVCICMMLCCLN
+8 CIVCICMVLCSLN

-26 KNSES
+26 KDSET

-51 AMKNELKSEYDYV
+51 AMKNELKSEYEYV
-64 CVVSS
+64 GVVSS

-83 GEYIVGLMNLVG
+83 GEYIVELMNLVG
-95 YDAIALGNHE
+95 YDAIAPGNHE

-112 LSELFELSET
+112 LTELYELSET
-122 KYISSNFAKI
+122 KYISCNFAKI
-132 GEKKTYFEPYTIVSY
+132 GEEETYFEPYTIVSY

-163 TSARPSQFKNESG
+163 TSARPSQFRNENG

-185 RLHEVVQENIDE
+185 RLYELVQESIDE
-197 ATKAGADYVIALS
+197 ATEDGADYVIALS
-210 HVGYDESGKLNDITD
+210 HIGYDESGELNDVTD
-225 IIENT
+225 VIENT

-241 HSVIEEKII
+241 HSVIEEKIV
-250 KDKSGDDVLL
+250 KDKSGNDVLL
-260 TSTGTGF
+260 SSTGTGF
-267 EHIGKL
+267 ENIGKL
-273 TITNGEFNTELI
+273 TIANGKFDTELV

-338 TNLGNLCSDALFS
+338 TNLGNLCSDALFF

-445 VDGDY
+445 VDGEY

-462 GNYKALDLDRKY
+462 GNYKALELDKKY

-517 LNGIVGEEYKDIDR
+517 LNGVIGEEYKDVVN

-538 KTKNSSDAFSALV
+538 YENADNEDKAVTRAEAIVALWNMEGSPASDFAIKFDDVSA
-551 DDSEYAEAAKF
+551 ETPYAEA
-562 VTQSGIMSGVSET
+562 I
-575 EFAPELAATRAMAVT
+575 
-590 VLWRLEGCP
+590 
-599 VVNYAI
+599 
-605 NFKDVEK
+605 
-612 ENWYTEAVRWA
+612 RWA
-623 ASEGIVN
+623 AAVKIVN
-630 GYSSDIFAPHD
+630 GCSESSFAPD
-641 RITREQLAVVMWRYA
+641 DVLTREQLVAILWRYA

-678 TVSDYAVPAF
+678 TVSDYAIPAF

-706 PNESVS
+706 PGEQVN
-712 RIYFAS
+712 RIFFAS
-718 VLHRYSQNIKN
+718 VLHKYVQYVEQK

>member
-1 MKKRVLS
+1 MKKRLLS
-8 CIVCICMMLCCLN
+8 CIVCICIVFCSFN
-21 AVVFA
+21 ATIFA
-26 KNSES
+26 KDSES

-42 AVEGYSKLA
+42 AANGYSKLA
-51 AMKNELKSEYDYV
+51 AMKNELKSEYEYV
-64 CVVSS
+64 GAVSS

-83 GEYIVGLMNLVG
+83 GEYIVRLMNLVG

-112 LSELFELSET
+112 LSELFELSDT
-122 KYISSNFAKI
+122 KYISCNFAKI
-132 GEKKTYFEPYTIVSY
+132 GEEKTYFEPFTIVSY
-147 GDVDIAYIGII
+147 GDVDIAYIGIV

-185 RLHEVVQENIDE
+185 RLYEVVQESIDE

-210 HVGYDESGKLNDITD
+210 HIGYDESGKINDVTD

-250 KDKSGDDVLL
+250 KDKIGNDVLL

-267 EHIGKL
+267 KHIGKL
-273 TITNGEFNTELI
+273 TIINGTFDTELI

-311 GNRKIGESKVELI
+311 GNRKIGESKVNLI
-324 THNEEGVRLVRTAE
+324 THNEEDVRLVRNAE
-338 TNLGNLCSDALFS
+338 TNLGNLCSDAFRV

-356 VSYVN
+356 ISYVN

-369 KSGDMTFNDIYSVF
+369 KSGDITFNDIYSVF

-407 ISYPQEDGAFPHMS
+407 VSYPEEDGAFPHVS
-421 GITFSVNKSIP
+421 GMTFSVDKSIP
-432 SSIKVDENGFFTK
+432 SSIQVDENGFFTG
-445 VDGDY
+445 VNGDY
-450 RVYDVKVLDKES
+450 RVYDVKVYDKQS
-462 GNYKALDLDRKY
+462 GTYKHLEVDKKY
-474 ILAAADYY
+474 TIASSDYY
-482 ILNFGSGM
+482 ILSYGSGM
-490 SMFKDAKVV
+490 SMFMDANII
-499 ESEGMLDVEVL
+499 ENEGMLDVEAL

-517 LNGIVGEEYKDIDR
+517 LNGVIGEEYKKLNSK
-531 RITFTDG
+531 ITFTDG
-538 KTKNSSDAFSALV
+538 KAKTSHDKFSDLGEN
-551 DDSEYAEAAKF
+551 SEYAEAAEF
-562 VTQSGIMSGVSET
+562 VTRNGIMSGINEN
-575 EFAPELAATRAMAVT
+575 EFAPDRAATRAMAVT
-590 VLWRLEGCP
+590 VLWRLEGSP

-605 NFKDVEK
+605 SFEDVEV
-612 ENWYTEAVRWA
+612 ESWYAEALRWA
-623 ASEGIVN
+623 ASTGIVN
-630 GYSSDIFAPHD
+630 GFSNKQFAPHD
-641 RITREQLAVVMWRYA
+641 EITREQLAVVMWRYA
-656 KSENIDVSIGENT
+656 KSKNADVSIGEST

-678 TVSDYAVPAF
+678 SVSDYAIPALE
-688 QWTCGS
+688 WTCGS
-694 GIMSGNT
+694 GIMSGST

-706 PNESVS
+706 PNEQVS

>member
-1 MKKRVLS
+1 MKKRLLS
-8 CIVCICMMLCCLN
+8 CIVCIYMVLCSLN
-21 AVVFA
+21 AATFA
-26 KNSES
+26 KDSET

-51 AMKNELKSEYDYV
+51 AMKNELKSEYEYV
-64 CVVSS
+64 GVVSS

-83 GEYIVGLMNLVG
+83 GEYIVELMNLVG
-95 YDAIALGNHE
+95 YDAIAPGNHE

-112 LSELFELSET
+112 LTELYELSET
-122 KYISSNFAKI
+122 KYISCNFAKI
-132 GEKKTYFEPYTIVSY
+132 GEEKTYFEPYTIVSY

-163 TSARPSQFKNESG
+163 TSARPSQFRNENG

-185 RLHEVVQENIDE
+185 RLYELVQESIDE
-197 ATKAGADYVIALS
+197 ATEDGADYVIALS
-210 HVGYDESGKLNDITD
+210 HIGYDESGELNDVTD
-225 IIENT
+225 VIENT

-241 HSVIEEKII
+241 HSVIEEKIV

-260 TSTGTGF
+260 SSTGTGF
-267 EHIGKL
+267 ENIGKL
-273 TITNGEFNTELI
+273 TIANGEFDTELV

-324 THNEEGVRLVRTAE
+324 THNEEGTRLVRTAE
-338 TNLGNLCSDALFS
+338 TNLGNLCSDALFF

-462 GNYKALDLDRKY
+462 GNYKALELDKKY

-499 ESEGMLDVEVL
+499 ESEEMLDVEVL

-517 LNGIVGEEYKDIDR
+517 LNGVIGEEYKDVVN

-538 KTKNSSDAFSALV
+538 YENADNEDKAVTRAEAIVALWNMEGSPASDFAMKFDDVSA
-551 DDSEYAEAAKF
+551 EMPYAEA
-562 VTQSGIMSGVSET
+562 I
-575 EFAPELAATRAMAVT
+575 
-590 VLWRLEGCP
+590 
-599 VVNYAI
+599 
-605 NFKDVEK
+605 
-612 ENWYTEAVRWA
+612 RWA
-623 ASEGIVN
+623 AAVKIVN
-630 GYSSDIFAPHD
+630 GCSESSFAPD
-641 RITREQLAVVMWRYA
+641 DVLTREQLAAILWRYA

-678 TVSDYAVPAF
+678 SVSDYAIPAF

-694 GIMSGNT
+694 GVLSGNT
-701 ISTLA
+701 ASTLA
-706 PNESVS
+706 PKNAVNESQLEE
-712 RIYFAS
+712 
-718 VLHRYSQNIKN
+718 VLFRYSVKS

>member
-1 MKKRVLS
+1 MKKRLLS
-8 CIVCICMMLCCLN
+8 CIVCICTVLCSLN
-21 AVVFA
+21 AATFA
-26 KNSES
+26 KDSEI

-51 AMKNELKSEYDYV
+51 AMKNELKSEYEYV
-64 CVVSS
+64 GVVSS

-83 GEYIVGLMNLVG
+83 GEYIVELMNLVG
-95 YDAIALGNHE
+95 YDAIAPGNHE

-112 LSELFELSET
+112 LTELYELSET
-122 KYISSNFAKI
+122 KYISCNFAKI
-132 GEKKTYFEPYTIVSY
+132 GEEKTYFEPYTIVSY

-163 TSARPSQFKNESG
+163 TSARPSQFRNENG

-185 RLHEVVQENIDE
+185 RLYELVQESIDE
-197 ATKAGADYVIALS
+197 ATEDGADYVIALS
-210 HVGYDESGKLNDITD
+210 HIGYDESGELNDVTD
-225 IIENT
+225 VIENT

-241 HSVIEEKII
+241 HSVIKEKIV

-260 TSTGTGF
+260 SSTGTGF
-267 EHIGKL
+267 ENIGKL
-273 TITNGEFNTELI
+273 TIANGEFDTELV

-324 THNEEGVRLVRTAE
+324 THNEEGTRLVRTAE
-338 TNLGNLCSDALFS
+338 TNLGNLCSDALFF

-369 KSGDMTFNDIYSVF
+369 KSGDMTFNNIYSVV

-462 GNYKALDLDRKY
+462 GNYKALELDKKY

-517 LNGIVGEEYKDIDR
+517 LNGVIGEEYKDVVN

-538 KTKNSSDAFSALV
+538 YENADNEDKAVTRAEAIVALWNMEGSPASDFAMKFDDVSA
-551 DDSEYAEAAKF
+551 ETPYAEA
-562 VTQSGIMSGVSET
+562 I
-575 EFAPELAATRAMAVT
+575 
-590 VLWRLEGCP
+590 
-599 VVNYAI
+599 
-605 NFKDVEK
+605 
-612 ENWYTEAVRWA
+612 RWA
-623 ASEGIVN
+623 AAVKIVN
-630 GYSSDIFAPHD
+630 GCSESSFAPGD
-641 RITREQLAVVMWRYA
+641 ALTREQLAAILWRYA

-678 TVSDYAVPAF
+678 TVSDYAIPAF

-706 PNESVS
+706 PKNAVNESQLEE
-712 RIYFAS
+712 
-718 VLHRYSQNIKN
+718 VLFKYSENVKS

>member
-1 MKKRVLS
+1 MKKRLLS
-8 CIVCICMMLCCLN
+8 CIVCICMVLCSLN

-26 KNSES
+26 KDSET

-51 AMKNELKSEYDYV
+51 AMKNELKSEYEYV
-64 CVVSS
+64 GVVSS

-83 GEYIVGLMNLVG
+83 GEYIVELMNLVG
-95 YDAIALGNHE
+95 YDAIAPGNHE

-112 LSELFELSET
+112 LTELYELSET
-122 KYISSNFAKI
+122 KYISCNFAKI
-132 GEKKTYFEPYTIVSY
+132 GEEKTYFEPYTIVSY

-163 TSARPSQFKNESG
+163 TSARPSQFRNENG

-185 RLHEVVQENIDE
+185 RLYELVQESIDE
-197 ATKAGADYVIALS
+197 ATEEGADYVIALS
-210 HVGYDESGKLNDITD
+210 HIGYDESGELNDVTD
-225 IIENT
+225 VIENT

-241 HSVIEEKII
+241 HSVIEEKIV

-260 TSTGTGF
+260 SSTGTGF
-267 EHIGKL
+267 ENIGKL
-273 TITNGEFNTELI
+273 TIANGEFDTELV

-324 THNEEGVRLVRTAE
+324 THNEEGTRLVRTAE
-338 TNLGNLCSDALFS
+338 TNLGNLCSDALFF

-462 GNYKALDLDRKY
+462 GNYKALELDKKY

-517 LNGIVGEEYKDIDR
+517 LNGVIGEEYKDVVN

-538 KTKNSSDAFSALV
+538 YENADNEDKAVTRAEAIVALWNMEGSPASDFAMKFDDVSA
-551 DDSEYAEAAKF
+551 ETPYAEA
-562 VTQSGIMSGVSET
+562 I
-575 EFAPELAATRAMAVT
+575 
-590 VLWRLEGCP
+590 
-599 VVNYAI
+599 
-605 NFKDVEK
+605 
-612 ENWYTEAVRWA
+612 RWA
-623 ASEGIVN
+623 AAVKIVN
-630 GYSSDIFAPHD
+630 GCSESSFAPD
-641 RITREQLAVVMWRYA
+641 DVLTREQLAAILWRYA

-669 NILSYEDVF
+669 NILSYEDISL
-678 TVSDYAVPAF
+678 VSDYAIPAF

-706 PNESVS
+706 PGEQVN
-712 RIYFAS
+712 RIFFAS
-718 VLHRYSQNIKN
+718 VLHKYAQYVEQK

>member
-1 MKKRVLS
+1 MKKRLLS
-8 CIVCICMMLCCLN
+8 CIVCICMVLCSLN
-21 AVVFA
+21 AATFA
-26 KNSES
+26 KDSET

-51 AMKNELKSEYDYV
+51 AMKNELKSEYEYV
-64 CVVSS
+64 GVVSS

-83 GEYIVGLMNLVG
+83 GEYIVELMNLVG
-95 YDAIALGNHE
+95 YDAIAPGNHE

-112 LSELFELSET
+112 LTELYELSET
-122 KYISSNFAKI
+122 KYISCNFAKI
-132 GEKKTYFEPYTIVSY
+132 GEEKTYFEPYTIVSY

-163 TSARPSQFKNESG
+163 TSARPSQFRNENG

-185 RLHEVVQENIDE
+185 RLYELVQESIDE
-197 ATKAGADYVIALS
+197 ATEDGADYVIALS
-210 HVGYDESGKLNDITD
+210 HIGYDESGELNDVTD
-225 IIENT
+225 VIENT

-241 HSVIEEKII
+241 HSVIEEKIV

-260 TSTGTGF
+260 SSTGTGF
-267 EHIGKL
+267 ENIGKL
-273 TITNGEFNTELI
+273 TIANGEFDTELV

-324 THNEEGVRLVRTAE
+324 THNEEGARLVRTAE
-338 TNLGNLCSDALFS
+338 TNLGNLCSDALFF

-462 GNYKALDLDRKY
+462 GNYKALELDKKY

-517 LNGIVGEEYKDIDR
+517 LNGVIGEEYKDVVN

-538 KTKNSSDAFSALV
+538 YENADNEDKAVTRAEAIVALWNMEGSPASDFAMKFDDVSA
-551 DDSEYAEAAKF
+551 ETPYAEA
-562 VTQSGIMSGVSET
+562 I
-575 EFAPELAATRAMAVT
+575 
-590 VLWRLEGCP
+590 
-599 VVNYAI
+599 
-605 NFKDVEK
+605 
-612 ENWYTEAVRWA
+612 RWA
-623 ASEGIVN
+623 AAVKIVN
-630 GYSSDIFAPHD
+630 GCSESSFAPD
-641 RITREQLAVVMWRYA
+641 DVLTREQLAAILWRYA

-678 TVSDYAVPAF
+678 TVSDYAIPAF

-694 GIMSGNT
+694 GVLSGNT
-701 ISTLA
+701 ASTLA
-706 PNESVS
+706 PKNAVNESQLEEAL
-712 RIYFAS
+712 F
-718 VLHRYSQNIKN
+718 RYSENVKS

>member
-1 MKKRVLS
+1 MKKRLLS
-8 CIVCICMMLCCLN
+8 CIVCICMVLCSLN

-26 KNSES
+26 KDSET

-51 AMKNELKSEYDYV
+51 AMKNELKSEYEYV
-64 CVVSS
+64 GAVSS

-83 GEYIVGLMNLVG
+83 GEYIVELMNIVG
-95 YDAIALGNHE
+95 YDAIAPGNHE

-112 LSELFELSET
+112 LTELYELSET
-122 KYISSNFAKI
+122 KYISCNFAKI
-132 GEKKTYFEPYTIVSY
+132 GEEKTYFEPYTIVSY

-163 TSARPSQFKNESG
+163 TSARPSQFRNENG

-185 RLHEVVQENIDE
+185 RLYELVQESIDE
-197 ATKAGADYVIALS
+197 ATEDGADYVIALS
-210 HVGYDESGKLNDITD
+210 HIGYDESGELNDVTD
-225 IIENT
+225 VIENT

-241 HSVIEEKII
+241 HSVIEEKIV

-260 TSTGTGF
+260 SSTGTGF
-267 EHIGKL
+267 ENIGKL
-273 TITNGEFNTELI
+273 TIANGEFDTELV

-324 THNEEGVRLVRTAE
+324 THNEEGTRLVRTAE
-338 TNLGNLCSDALFS
+338 TNLGNLCSDALFF
-351 VTNAD
+351 VTNSD

-462 GNYKALDLDRKY
+462 GNYKALELDKKY

-517 LNGIVGEEYKDIDR
+517 LNGVIGEEYKDVVN

-538 KTKNSSDAFSALV
+538 YENADNEDKAVTRAEAIVALWNMEGSPASDFAMKFDDVSA
-551 DDSEYAEAAKF
+551 EMPYAEA
-562 VTQSGIMSGVSET
+562 I
-575 EFAPELAATRAMAVT
+575 
-590 VLWRLEGCP
+590 
-599 VVNYAI
+599 
-605 NFKDVEK
+605 
-612 ENWYTEAVRWA
+612 RWA
-623 ASEGIVN
+623 AAVKIVN
-630 GYSSDIFAPHD
+630 GCSESSFAPGD
-641 RITREQLAVVMWRYA
+641 ALTREQLAAILWRYA

-678 TVSDYAVPAF
+678 TVSEYAIPAF

-694 GIMSGNT
+694 GVLSGNT
-701 ISTLA
+701 VSTLA
-706 PNESVS
+706 PKNAVNESQLEEAL
-712 RIYFAS
+712 F
-718 VLHRYSQNIKN
+718 RYSENVKS

>member
-1 MKKRVLS
+1 MKKRLLS
-8 CIVCICMMLCCLN
+8 CIVCICMVLCSLN
-21 AVVFA
+21 AVTFA
-26 KNSES
+26 KDSET

-51 AMKNELKSEYDYV
+51 AMKNELKSEYEYV
-64 CVVSS
+64 GVVSS

-83 GEYIVGLMNLVG
+83 GEYIVELMNLVG
-95 YDAIALGNHE
+95 YDAIAPGNHE

-112 LSELFELSET
+112 LTELYELSET
-122 KYISSNFAKI
+122 KYISCNFAKI
-132 GEKKTYFEPYTIVSY
+132 GEEKTYFEPYTIVSY

-163 TSARPSQFKNESG
+163 TSARPSQFRNENG

-185 RLHEVVQENIDE
+185 RLYEVVQESIDE
-197 ATKAGADYVIALS
+197 ATEAGADYVIALS
-210 HVGYDESGKLNDITD
+210 HIGYDESGELNDVTD
-225 IIENT
+225 VVENT

-241 HSVIEEKII
+241 HSVIKEKIV

-260 TSTGTGF
+260 SSTGTGF
-267 EHIGKL
+267 ENIGKL
-273 TITNGEFNTELI
+273 TIANGEFDTELV

-324 THNEEGVRLVRTAE
+324 THNEKGARLVRTAE
-338 TNLGNLCSDALFS
+338 TNLGNLCSDALFF

-462 GNYKALDLDRKY
+462 GNYKALELDKKY

-482 ILNFGSGM
+482 ILDFGSGM

-517 LNGIVGEEYKDIDR
+517 LNGVIGEEYKDVVN

-538 KTKNSSDAFSALV
+538 YENADNEDKAVTRAEAIVALWNMEGSPASDFAMKFDDVSA
-551 DDSEYAEAAKF
+551 ETPYAEA
-562 VTQSGIMSGVSET
+562 I
-575 EFAPELAATRAMAVT
+575 
-590 VLWRLEGCP
+590 
-599 VVNYAI
+599 
-605 NFKDVEK
+605 
-612 ENWYTEAVRWA
+612 RWA
-623 ASEGIVN
+623 AAVKIVN
-630 GYSSDIFAPHD
+630 GCSESSFAPGD
-641 RITREQLAVVMWRYA
+641 ALTREQLAAILWRYA
-656 KSENIDVSIGENT
+656 KSENIDVSIGEST

-678 TVSDYAVPAF
+678 SVSDYAIPAF

-706 PNESVS
+706 PGEQVN
-712 RIYFAS
+712 RIFFAS
-718 VLHRYSQNIKN
+718 VLHKYAQYVEQK

>member
-1 MKKRVLS
+1 MKKRLLS
-8 CIVCICMMLCCLN
+8 CIVCICMVLCSLN
-21 AVVFA
+21 AATFA
-26 KNSES
+26 KDSET

-42 AVEGYSKLA
+42 AVEGYSKLV
-51 AMKNELKSEYDYV
+51 AMKNELKSEYEYV
-64 CVVSS
+64 GVVSS

-83 GEYIVGLMNLVG
+83 GEYIVELMNLVG
-95 YDAIALGNHE
+95 YDAIAPGNHE

-112 LSELFELSET
+112 LTELYELSET
-122 KYISSNFAKI
+122 KYISCNFAKI
-132 GEKKTYFEPYTIVSY
+132 GEEKTYFEPYTIVSY

-163 TSARPSQFKNESG
+163 TSARPSQFRNENG

-185 RLHEVVQENIDE
+185 RLYELVQESIDE
-197 ATKAGADYVIALS
+197 ATEDGADYVIALS
-210 HVGYDESGKLNDITD
+210 HIGYDESGELNDVTD
-225 IIENT
+225 VIENT
-230 DGLDV
+230 EGLDV

-241 HSVIEEKII
+241 HSVIEEKIV

-260 TSTGTGF
+260 SSTGTGF
-267 EHIGKL
+267 ENIGKL
-273 TITNGEFNTELI
+273 TIANGEFDTELV

-338 TNLGNLCSDALFS
+338 TNLGNLCSDALFF

-462 GNYKALDLDRKY
+462 GNYKALELDKKY

-517 LNGIVGEEYKDIDR
+517 LNGVIGEEYKDVLN

-538 KTKNSSDAFSALV
+538 YENADNEDKAVTRAEAIVALWNMEGSPASDFAMKFDDVSAKMP
-551 DDSEYAEAAKF
+551 YAEA
-562 VTQSGIMSGVSET
+562 I
-575 EFAPELAATRAMAVT
+575 
-590 VLWRLEGCP
+590 
-599 VVNYAI
+599 
-605 NFKDVEK
+605 
-612 ENWYTEAVRWA
+612 RWA
-623 ASEGIVN
+623 AAVKIVN
-630 GYSSDIFAPHD
+630 GCSESSFAPD
-641 RITREQLAVVMWRYA
+641 DVLTREQLAAILWRYA

-678 TVSDYAVPAF
+678 TVSDYAIPAF

-706 PNESVS
+706 PQNAVSESQLEEAL
-712 RIYFAS
+712 F
-718 VLHRYSQNIKN
+718 RYSENVKS

>member
-1 MKKRVLS
+1 MKKRLLS
-8 CIVCICMMLCCLN
+8 CIVCICMVLCSLN

-26 KNSES
+26 KDSET

-42 AVEGYSKLA
+42 AVEGYSKLV
-51 AMKNELKSEYDYV
+51 AMKNELKSEYEYV
-64 CVVSS
+64 GVVSS

-83 GEYIVGLMNLVG
+83 GEYIVELMNLVG
-95 YDAIALGNHE
+95 YDAIAPGNHE

-112 LSELFELSET
+112 ITELYELSET
-122 KYISSNFAKI
+122 KYISCNFAKI
-132 GEKKTYFEPYTIVSY
+132 GEEKTYFEPYTIVSY

-163 TSARPSQFKNESG
+163 TSARPSQFRNENG

-185 RLHEVVQENIDE
+185 RLYELVQESIDE
-197 ATKAGADYVIALS
+197 ATEDGADYVIALS
-210 HVGYDESGKLNDITD
+210 HIGYDESGELNDVTD
-225 IIENT
+225 VIENT
-230 DGLDV
+230 EGLDV

-241 HSVIEEKII
+241 HSVIEEKIV

-267 EHIGKL
+267 ENIGKL
-273 TITNGEFNTELI
+273 TIANGEFDTELV

-338 TNLGNLCSDALFS
+338 TNLGNLCSDALFF

-462 GNYKALDLDRKY
+462 GIYKALELDKKY

-517 LNGIVGEEYKDIDR
+517 LNGVIGEEYKDVLN

-538 KTKNSSDAFSALV
+538 YENADNEDKAVTRAEAIVALWNMEGSPASDFAMKFDDVSAKMP
-551 DDSEYAEAAKF
+551 YAEA
-562 VTQSGIMSGVSET
+562 I
-575 EFAPELAATRAMAVT
+575 
-590 VLWRLEGCP
+590 
-599 VVNYAI
+599 
-605 NFKDVEK
+605 
-612 ENWYTEAVRWA
+612 RWA
-623 ASEGIVN
+623 AAVKIVN
-630 GYSSDIFAPHD
+630 GCSESSFAPD
-641 RITREQLAVVMWRYA
+641 DVLTREQLAAILWRYA

-678 TVSDYAVPAF
+678 TVSDYAIPAF

-706 PNESVS
+706 PQNAVSESQLEEAL
-712 RIYFAS
+712 F
-718 VLHRYSQNIKN
+718 RYSENVKS

>member
-1 MKKRVLS
+1 MKKRLLS
-8 CIVCICMMLCCLN
+8 CIVCICMVLCSLN
-21 AVVFA
+21 AATFA
-26 KNSES
+26 KDSET

-42 AVEGYSKLA
+42 AVEGYSKLV
-51 AMKNELKSEYDYV
+51 AMKNELKSEYEYV
-64 CVVSS
+64 GVVSS

-83 GEYIVGLMNLVG
+83 GEYIVELMNLVG
-95 YDAIALGNHE
+95 YDAIAPGNHE

-112 LSELFELSET
+112 LTELYELSET
-122 KYISSNFAKI
+122 KYISCNFAKI
-132 GEKKTYFEPYTIVSY
+132 GEEKTYFEPYTIVSY

-163 TSARPSQFKNESG
+163 TSARPSQFRNENG

-185 RLHEVVQENIDE
+185 RLYELVQESIDE
-197 ATKAGADYVIALS
+197 ATEDGADYVIALS
-210 HVGYDESGKLNDITD
+210 HIGYDESGELNDVTD
-225 IIENT
+225 VIENT

-241 HSVIEEKII
+241 HSVIEEKIV

-260 TSTGTGF
+260 SSTGTGF
-267 EHIGKL
+267 ENIGKL
-273 TITNGEFNTELI
+273 TIANGEFDTELV

-324 THNEEGVRLVRTAE
+324 THNEEGTRLVRTAE
-338 TNLGNLCSDALFS
+338 TNLGNLCSDALFF

-462 GNYKALDLDRKY
+462 GNYKALELDKKY

-517 LNGIVGEEYKDIDR
+517 LNGVIGEEYKDVVN

-538 KTKNSSDAFSALV
+538 YENADNEDKAVTRAEAIVALWNMEGSPASDFAMKFDDVSA
-551 DDSEYAEAAKF
+551 ETPYAEA
-562 VTQSGIMSGVSET
+562 I
-575 EFAPELAATRAMAVT
+575 
-590 VLWRLEGCP
+590 
-599 VVNYAI
+599 
-605 NFKDVEK
+605 
-612 ENWYTEAVRWA
+612 RWA
-623 ASEGIVN
+623 AAVKIVN
-630 GYSSDIFAPHD
+630 GCSESSFAPD
-641 RITREQLAVVMWRYA
+641 DVLTREQLAAILWRYA

-678 TVSDYAVPAF
+678 TVSDYAIPAF

-706 PNESVS
+706 PGEQVN
-712 RIYFAS
+712 RIFFAS
-718 VLHRYSQNIKN
+718 VLHKYAQYVEQK

>member
-1 MKKRVLS
+1 MKKRLLS
-8 CIVCICMMLCCLN
+8 CIVCICMVLCSLN
-21 AVVFA
+21 AATFA
-26 KNSES
+26 KDSET

-51 AMKNELKSEYDYV
+51 AMKNELKSEYEYV
-64 CVVSS
+64 GVVSS

-83 GEYIVGLMNLVG
+83 GEYIVELMNLVG
-95 YDAIALGNHE
+95 YDAIAPGNHE

-112 LSELFELSET
+112 LTELYELSET
-122 KYISSNFAKI
+122 KYISCNFAKI
-132 GEKKTYFEPYTIVSY
+132 GEEKTYFEPYTIVSY

-163 TSARPSQFKNESG
+163 TSARPSQFRNENG

-185 RLHEVVQENIDE
+185 RLYELVQESIDE
-197 ATKAGADYVIALS
+197 ATEDGADYVIALS
-210 HVGYDESGKLNDITD
+210 HIGYDESGELNDVTD
-225 IIENT
+225 VIENT

-241 HSVIEEKII
+241 HSVIEEKIV

-260 TSTGTGF
+260 SSTGTGF
-267 EHIGKL
+267 ENIGKL
-273 TITNGEFNTELI
+273 TIANGEFDTELV

-302 EINESYAEL
+302 EINERYAEL

-324 THNEEGVRLVRTAE
+324 THNEEGTRLVRTAE
-338 TNLGNLCSDALFS
+338 TNLGNLCSDALFF

-462 GNYKALDLDRKY
+462 GNYKALELDKKY

-517 LNGIVGEEYKDIDR
+517 LNGVIGEEYKDVVN

-538 KTKNSSDAFSALV
+538 YENADNEDKAVTRAEAIVALWNMEGSPASDFAMKFDDVSA
-551 DDSEYAEAAKF
+551 EMPYAEA
-562 VTQSGIMSGVSET
+562 I
-575 EFAPELAATRAMAVT
+575 
-590 VLWRLEGCP
+590 
-599 VVNYAI
+599 
-605 NFKDVEK
+605 
-612 ENWYTEAVRWA
+612 RWA
-623 ASEGIVN
+623 AAVKIVN
-630 GYSSDIFAPHD
+630 GCSESSFAPD
-641 RITREQLAVVMWRYA
+641 DVLTREQLAAILWRYA

-678 TVSDYAVPAF
+678 TVSDYAIPAF

-706 PNESVS
+706 PGEQVN
-712 RIYFAS
+712 RIFFAS
-718 VLHRYSQNIKN
+718 VLHKYAQYVEQK

>member
-462 GNYKALDLDRKY
+462 GNYKALELDKKY

-517 LNGIVGEEYKDIDR
+517 LNGVIGEEYKDVVN

-538 KTKNSSDAFSALV
+538 YENADNEDKAVTRAEAIVALWNMEGSPASDFAMKFDDVSA
-551 DDSEYAEAAKF
+551 EMPYAEA
-562 VTQSGIMSGVSET
+562 I
-575 EFAPELAATRAMAVT
+575 
-590 VLWRLEGCP
+590 
-599 VVNYAI
+599 
-605 NFKDVEK
+605 
-612 ENWYTEAVRWA
+612 RWA
-623 ASEGIVN
+623 AAVKIVN
-630 GYSSDIFAPHD
+630 GCSESSFAPD
-641 RITREQLAVVMWRYA
+641 DVLTREQLAAILWRYA

-678 TVSDYAVPAF
+678 TVSDYAIEAF